1 MKEVEFPH
9 YVAYVFIK
17 KFAIP
22 NLSIEAFL
30 AVLLCLQMADRNLT
44 RSDVVKI
51 VNVLYEVYSIS

>member
-30 AVLLCLQMADRNLT
+30 TVLLCLQMADRNLT
-44 RSDVVKI
+44 RLMS
-51 VNVLYEVYSIS
+51 